1 MNFRLLVIF
10 AAMLAS
16 AAAAEKPRLF
26 VLTDI
31 GGDPD
36 DVMSM
41 VRLMT
46 YANHIDIEGLAATH
60 VNHRVNPDR
69 IRRVVTAY
77 GKVRD
82 NLEKHEPGFPSA
94 EYLLER
100 VTQGLPLD
108 HMDAV
113 GEGKTRPAPM
123 H

>member
-1 MNFRLLVIF
+1 MNLRLFLVCV
-10 AAMLAS
+10 ATVVSS
-16 AAAAEKPRLF
+16 AVSAKERLF
-26 VLTDI
+26 VLPDI

-46 YANHIDIEGLAATH
+46 YANQIDIDGLAATH
-60 VNHRVNPDR
+60 VNRRVNPDR

-77 GKVRD
+77 GSVRD

-94 EYLLER
+94 EALLGR

-113 GEGKTRPAPM
+113 G
-123 H
+123 